1 MVEGRIGVCGEGVVG
16 VRLFGKTST
25 LCICKCAEY
34 EQLRL

>member
-1 MVEGRIGVCGEGVVG
+1 VVEGRIGVCEEEVVG

-34 EQLRL
+34 EQLKL